1 MTNRRK
7 SLALLSAGLLSS
19 GLALAQAPAAPAA
32 GLVSIGVIADT
43 QSVMSSLGGAGL
55 GVAAQIAIEDFGNS
69 ALGKPIQFKA
79 ADHANKPDI
88 GSALAREW
96 YDGGT
101 NLILVGSNSAVG
113 LAVNNLAKDKNGLMI
128 LLDAISDK
136 LVEEDCNGHGMT
148 WLWSAYSIVNVV
160 TGGPLKSG
168 TKTWYTLGV
177 DNVGGRTWDDMAK
190 ELVNAAGGKVISAF
204 HPLDERDYSSHLLKA
219 QASGADALMI
229 TNAGANLTTE
239 MKQVKEYRIGSK
251 GMKIFLHTGFISDIH
266 AAGLDTYGGTE
277 FTTAFYWDLNDQT
290 RAFAKK
296 YFAKQNAMPTM
307 SQAAA
312 YSATMHFLK
321 SVKAAGTTDADKVA
335 AKMRELPVVDAFTKK
350 GALWPNG
357 RMVHEMYRV
366 QVKTKAE
373 SKYPWDYYKVLE
385 EVPGER
391 AFQPLSASRCPLVK
405 K

>member
-1 MTNRRK
+1 MAILRTTL
-7 SLALLSAGLLSS
+7 SLLAAGILSTT
-19 GLALAQAPAAPAA
+19 LALAQSPKP
-32 GLVSIGVIADT
+32 GPVVIGAIADT
-43 QSVMSSLGGAGL
+43 QSMMASLGGAGL
-55 GVAAQIAIEDFGNS
+55 GVAAQIAIDDFGGNL
-69 ALGKPIQFKA
+69 LGQRIQFKA
-79 ADHANKPDI
+79 ADHQNKPDV

-96 YDGGT
+96 YDSGT
-101 NLILVGSNSAVG
+101 DLILVGSNSAVG
-113 LAVNNLAKDKNGLMI
+113 LAVNNLAKEKNGLMI
-128 LLDAISDK
+128 LLDAISDR
-136 LVEEDCNGHGMT
+136 LVEEDCNGRGMT

-160 TGGPLKSG
+160 TGGPLKAG
-168 TKTWYTLGV
+168 VKTWYTLGV

-190 ELVNAAGGKVISAF
+190 QLVGAAGGKVISAF

-219 QASGADALMI
+219 QASGAQALMI

-239 MKQVKEYRIGSK
+239 MKQVKEYKIASK
-251 GMKIFLHTGFISDIH
+251 GMDIYLHTGFISDIH
-266 AAGLDTYGGTE
+266 GAGLEPFSGTQ
-277 FTTAFYWDLNDQT
+277 FTTAWYWDLDDRT

-312 YSATMHFLK
+312 YSATLHYLK
-321 SVKAAGTTDADKVA
+321 AVQAAGTKDPEKVA
-335 AKMRELPVVDAFTKK
+335 AKMREMPVVDAFTK
-350 GALWPNG
+350 GGTLWPNG

-385 EVPGER
+385 EVPANV